1 MNLSEALAALK
12 DKEGYIY
19 ILTLPEVPEIIKIV
33 GSKAP
38 KSEVEA
44 EFLPFVIASSHKVD
58 FYEKSTK
65 WLYANMSESC
75 CSVSD
80 GYFKTSV
87 KDAQYHIL
95 IDLSRGIGNVSP
107 KLEVGLEMLAEL
119 NAQRYQDILNRVNT
133 ILENTLKNKL

>member
-65 WLYANMSESC
+65 WQTCLNHAAL
-75 CSVSD
+75 SVM
-80 GYFKTSV
+80 V
-87 KDAQYHIL
+87 
-95 IDLSRGIGNVSP
+95 
-107 KLEVGLEMLAEL
+107 
-119 NAQRYQDILNRVNT
+119 
-133 ILENTLKNKL
+133 TLRHP